1 MHYEKDSFQLRLLQA
16 DSQTD
21 SETFY
26 TYEVEERLQA
36 FELEETNR
44 LTCPKRILNIK
55 TVMNKTTKTKFYVYE
70 SGEVIGEVELS
81 KSEWNSE
88 KVLKSVF
95 EKYFGDVIEEE
106 DEFEINC
113 DEGEIYI
120 GLNEEMYLWNVN
132 NED

>member
-1 MHYEKDSFQLRLLQA
+1 
-16 DSQTD
+16 
-21 SETFY
+21 
-26 TYEVEERLQA
+26 
-36 FELEETNR
+36 
-44 LTCPKRILNIK
+44 
-55 TVMNKTTKTKFYVYE
+55 MNKTTKTKFYVYE